1 MDYFPSALYGRFCWV
16 PYVWVVSS
24 FLETTRLNSQW
35 RCYKGGNLYDHD
47 DNAVGGYCQIK
58 GGANAV
64 WLPHIISL
72 CEHDGYDGYDVYDG
86 YYDDDAGN
94 DHDDHDHGV
103 FLGG

>member
-1 MDYFPSALYGRFCWV
+1 M

-72 CEHDGYDGYDVYDG
+72 CEHDGYDGYDDCDVYDG
-86 YYDDDAGN
+86 YYDDDDGN
-94 DHDDHDHGV
+94 DYDDHDHGV